1 MVLIIVIKNQ
11 TTKHI
16 HVHSDH
22 PSSITK
28 QIQKSIKKRL
38 STLSSSKY
46 IFHKAV
52 SCYKQS
58 SHQMRLQQKINLSTT
73 GSRNDENKVK
83 IGKRI
88 IWFNETY
95 NKSVNTDISIFKN
108 FSKDISH
115 GATSLKEL

>member
-11 TTKHI
+11 NI
-16 HVHSDH
+16 
-22 PSSITK
+22 SSSNIYHH
-28 QIQKSIKKRL
+28 QNI
-38 STLSSSKY
+38 SSSKY

-52 SCYKQS
+52 SCYKQR

-73 GSRNDENKVK
+73 GSRNHENKVK

-88 IWFNETY
+88 LWFNETY
-95 NKSVNTDISIFKN
+95 NKSVNTDISFFKN